1 MDETN
6 EIIPKINLFTLGDS
20 KVGKTC
26 FILRFTNN
34 IFQGNYLATIG
45 IDVMAKKIT
54 LSSGEKVNIGFY
66 DTAGEERYRSISL
79 NLIKTADA
87 IVLMYSINNKESF
100 ENIPGWIE
108 SVREVK
114 GNDFPIILIGN
125 KCDLEEERE
134 IKKEEGEK
142 IAEKYGFHFYETS
155 NKDGT
160 NVDEVVID
168 LVTKVI
174 ENKKKNK
181 KEKEENKNIN
191 LEQKISVEKDKKKK
205 GCC

>member
-1 MDETN
+1 MNETN
-6 EIIPKINLFTLGDS
+6 DIIPKINIFTLGDTI
-20 KVGKTC
+20 VGKTC

-34 IFQGNYLATIG
+34 IFQVNYLATIG
-45 IDVMAKKIT
+45 IDFMTKKIT
-54 LSSGEKVNIGFY
+54 LSRGEKVNIGFY

-87 IVLMYSINNKESF
+87 IVLMYAINNQKSF

-108 SVREVK
+108 SIREVK

-125 KCDLEEERE
+125 KCDLEEERK
-134 IKKEEGEK
+134 IQKEEGEK
-142 IAEKYGFHFYETS
+142 IAENYGFHFYETS

-160 NVDEVVID
+160 NVDEVVMD

>member
-1 MDETN
+1 MGAKYS
-6 EIIPKINLFTLGDS
+6 EIRTLPGPIEFYINKI
-20 KVGKTC
+20 
-26 FILRFTNN
+26 R
-34 IFQGNYLATIG
+34 
-45 IDVMAKKIT
+45 
-54 LSSGEKVNIGFY
+54 NIGFY

-87 IVLMYSINNKESF
+87 IVLMYAINDEESF
-100 ENIPGWIE
+100 ENIPGWVE

-125 KCDLEEERE
+125 KCDLEEERKK
-134 IKKEEGEK
+134 KKEKGEK

-160 NVDEVVID
+160 NVDEVVMD
-168 LVTKVI
+168 LVTKVV

-191 LEQKISVEKDKKKK
+191 LEQEISVERRKKKD